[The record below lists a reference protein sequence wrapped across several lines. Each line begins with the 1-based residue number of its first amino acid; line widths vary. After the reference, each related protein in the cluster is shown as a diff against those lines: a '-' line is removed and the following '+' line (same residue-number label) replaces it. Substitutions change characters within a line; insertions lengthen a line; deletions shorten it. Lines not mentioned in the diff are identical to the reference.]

1 MVAKSSVDRTNHKE
15 NHPAQ
20 LWPHRRN
27 LRIVAAVLAAQQ
39 VAAAWEEVAAV
50 EVAEL

>member
-20 LWPHRRN
+20 LRPHRHN
-27 LRIVAAVLAAQQ
+27 LRIVAAVLAALQ
-39 VAAAWEEVAAV
+39 VAAAWEEAAAV